1 MERQG
6 WEQLEPGH
14 KVHVSDGEIK
24 QMDKYTEKETHHTEW
39 RINPALLEK
48 SMRVLLHTVSIA
60 KLWNQP
66 KCPSSGVRADK
77 TGCMYTM
84 EYYLII

>member
-1 MERQG
+1 MC
-6 WEQLEPGH
+6 
-14 KVHVSDGEIK
+14 
-24 QMDKYTEKETHHTEW
+24 
-39 RINPALLEK
+39 
-48 SMRVLLHTVSIA
+48 VLLHTVSIA

-84 EYYLII
+84 EYYLIIKRNEIKSLAEKSMELKIIMLSKIKQAHNDKDHMIL